1 MKKLKGLMV
10 NICTTCHMRCRH
22 CSNADTLYNVSTID
36 IRIVDKCIKVMTIL
50 GLDNITIVG
59 GEPFEEF
66 ELLKNVCRIM
76 YNNGK
81 KISIITNGLWAQDIN
96 EGEKVLSMLPGVTNF
111 IVSSDLYHLE
121 FISEKNVRNVV
132 ELCRKY
138 NINVSIHAVCANK
151 TDAKKVRRVYQDLSN
166 KILINTNMVMPIGA
180 AKMLEIDRFVLR
192 DKIDKFSQFCGAG
205 NIYVDING
213 NIYGCCNACLAR
225 GKFFYYGN
233 LMEISPCEVAEMIS
247 QDSIFQFIIKYGPRG
262 LKDILIDL
270 GKSDNFL
277 DKKYTCE
284 CDACVDILKNTSIMN
299 SSKESEK

>member
-22 CSNADTLYNVSTID
+22 CSNADTLCNVNTID
-36 IRIVDKCIKVMTIL
+36 ISIVDKCIKVMEIF
-50 GLDNITIVG
+50 GVDNITIVG

-81 KISIITNGLWAQDIN
+81 KISVITNGLWAQDIN
-96 EGEKVLSMLPGVTNF
+96 KGEEVLAMLPGVRNF

-121 FISEKNVRNVV
+121 FISEKTVRNVV
-132 ELCRKY
+132 ELCQKY
-138 NINVSIHAVCANK
+138 NIDVSIHAVCANK
-151 TDAKKVRRVYQDLSN
+151 ADAEKVRRVYQNLSN

-192 DKIDKFSQFCGAG
+192 EKFDKFSRFCGAG

-247 QDSIFQFIIKYGPRG
+247 QDSTFQYIIKYGPRG

-270 GKSDNFL
+270 GKSDIFL

-284 CDACVDILKNTSIMN
+284 CDACVDILKNILN
-299 SSKESEK
+299 NEFQ